1 MMAKILVV
9 DDSVTLRHMVAHVL
23 AQDGHDIVEAS
34 SAEDALGVIDGFG
47 PELVVTD
54 MYMPGLDGI
63 ELAEKLRAMPAYRS
77 TPILVL
83 STDSSQEVKQR
94 GRSSGVTGWIA
105 KPFDPAMLQGV
116 VKKVLH

>member
-1 MMAKILVV
+1 MAKILVV
-9 DDSVTLRHMVAHVL
+9 DDSVTLRQMVAHVL
-23 AQDGHDIVEAS
+23 TEDGHDIAEAAC
-34 SAEDALGVIDGFG
+34 AEDALGLIEGFG
-47 PELVVTD
+47 PEVVVTD

-63 ELAEKLRAMPAYRS
+63 SLAERIRAMPAYSR

-94 GRSSGVTGWIA
+94 GRESGVTGWIA

>member
-1 MMAKILVV
+1 MAKILVV
-9 DDSVTLRHMVAHVL
+9 DDSVTLRQMVSHVL
-23 AQDGHDIVEAS
+23 TEDGHDIAEAA
-34 SAEDALGVIDGFG
+34 SAEDALGLIEGFR
-47 PELVVTD
+47 PEVVVTD

-63 ELAEKLRAMPAYRS
+63 SLAERIRAMPAYSR

-94 GRSSGVTGWIA
+94 GRASGVTGWIA